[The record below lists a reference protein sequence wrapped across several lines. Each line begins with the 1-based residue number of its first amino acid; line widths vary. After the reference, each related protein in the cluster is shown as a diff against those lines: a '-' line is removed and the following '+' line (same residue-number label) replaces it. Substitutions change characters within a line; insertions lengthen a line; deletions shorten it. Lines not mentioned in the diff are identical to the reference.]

1 MDFFFKFF
9 DYVKA
14 HDCPIDFF
22 SFHSYASVKDALRQS
37 EWCLATLK
45 EKGFGHV
52 ETSINEWL
60 PSPSHERLGTADQAA
75 DVCAEMIGFQ
85 HLGLTTA
92 MIYDARCGIGNY
104 SPLFNPMTYKPH
116 KAYYALKCF
125 NELYRLKTEV
135 ASSSDDPNVY
145 VLAAGD
151 AKGGAVLVA
160 NISKKSVPFAP
171 DLGGRKV
178 TSCRITDAARTDAGI
193 QMPAE
198 LPPHSFV
205 LLKVGE

>member
-1 MDFFFKFF
+1 MDFFFKFL

-14 HDCPIDFF
+14 HDCPLDFF
-22 SFHSYASVKDALRQS
+22 SFHSYAKVADALKQS
-37 EWCLATLK
+37 QWCLATLK

-60 PSPSHERLGTADQAA
+60 PAPSHERLGSADQAA

-92 MIYDARCGIGNY
+92 MIYDARCGVGNY

-135 ASSSDDPNVY
+135 SSSSDDPNVY
-145 VLAAGD
+145 VMAAGD
-151 AKGGAVLVA
+151 AAGGAVLVA
-160 NISKKSVPFAP
+160 NISKNAVPFTP

-178 TSCRITDAARTDAGI
+178 LSCRITDATRTDAEI
-193 QMPAE
+193 QMPSE
-198 LPPHSFV
+198 LPPHAFV
-205 LLKVGE
+205 LLKVGK